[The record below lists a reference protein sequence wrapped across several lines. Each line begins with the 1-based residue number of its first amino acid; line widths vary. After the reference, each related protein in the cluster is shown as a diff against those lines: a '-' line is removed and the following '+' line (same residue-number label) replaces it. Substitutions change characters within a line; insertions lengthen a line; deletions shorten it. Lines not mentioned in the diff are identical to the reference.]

1 MFAPACIYYW
11 LHVFSVYMLFSNAN
25 LCWWFCCL
33 LPSLDAGATP
43 SVGFCSCA
51 RVFAK
56 KTQLF
61 FFQRVRVTSQSCDSE
76 IESDGRCAA
85 ACSEYKAPA
94 FSKPLKG
101 FLLLVK

>member
-1 MFAPACIYYW
+1 M
-11 LHVFSVYMLFSNAN
+11 
-25 LCWWFCCL
+25 
-33 LPSLDAGATP
+33 
-43 SVGFCSCA
+43 
-51 RVFAK
+51 
-56 KTQLF
+56 
-61 FFQRVRVTSQSCDSE
+61 RVTSQSCDSEIE

>member
-33 LPSLDAGATP
+33 LPSLDAGATQ

-56 KTQLF
+56 KKNPTF
-61 FFQRVRVTSQSCDSE
+61 FPKSE
-76 IESDGRCAA
+76 GDK
-85 ACSEYKAPA
+85 SE
-94 FSKPLKG
+94 L
-101 FLLLVK
+101 

>member
-1 MFAPACIYYW
+1 MQ
-11 LHVFSVYMLFSNAN
+11 V
-25 LCWWFCCL
+25 L
-33 LPSLDAGATP
+33 LRLL
-43 SVGFCSCA
+43 GFA
-51 RVFAK
+51 RVHVCLQKK
-56 KTQLF
+56 KTQL

>member
-56 KTQLF
+56 KPNF

-76 IESDGRCAA
+76 RERVMAGVQQHAVNT
-85 ACSEYKAPA
+85 
-94 FSKPLKG
+94 KPLP
-101 FLLLVK
+101 FLNL